1 MIKKIALVRTSSAI
15 SEAQAQQIA
24 RHITQRYGCEV
35 VYGPECFQSASV
47 QQRAAVL
54 LQYLCDDSIDLLW
67 SVRGGEGSADVLPLL
82 APELPRVAQHKP
94 KYLLGLSDFTAVL
107 VYLSQQLNWPCLHGP
122 GALQLVIDWLD
133 PSSWQVLEQWVSTE
147 TLPQLD
153 LKPLNASACTPQT
166 LTAQCTGG
174 NLSLLNISIGD
185 IWQVETQDKIVC
197 LEDWHEKGYV
207 VERTLKYFQRIGL
220 FDGVKAVNFRGF
232 CVWAF
237 SSRRCTESNAIGIFR
252 QSISAFCSIF
262 TDSST
267 TDSAH
272 WAWLSKP
279 DSAVYNTNDLAF
291 GRRILPLK
299 PISKQSLI
307 CFFECQCKVEMS
319 RL

>member
-1 MIKKIALVRTSSAI
+1 MIKKIALVLTSSAI

-220 FDGVKAVNFRGF
+220 FDGVKAVILGDFACGRLAADDAQNQTQLAYLDKVLARFAASLPIPVLQTAHIGHGSANRIVPYITPMTLHLGAEF
-232 CVWAF
+232 C
-237 SSRRCTESNAIGIFR
+237 
-252 QSISAFCSIF
+252 
-262 TDSST
+262 
-267 TDSAH
+267 H
-272 WAWLSKP
+272 LSP
-279 DSAVYNTNDLAF
+279 
-291 GRRILPLK
+291 
-299 PISKQSLI
+299 
-307 CFFECQCKVEMS
+307 
-319 RL
+319 